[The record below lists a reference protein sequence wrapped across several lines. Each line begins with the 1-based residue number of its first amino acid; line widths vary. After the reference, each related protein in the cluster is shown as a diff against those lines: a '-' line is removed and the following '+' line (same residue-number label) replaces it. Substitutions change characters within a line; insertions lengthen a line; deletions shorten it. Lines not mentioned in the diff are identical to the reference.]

1 MFDWSEEAKD
11 RVRQMQRLGL
21 TGPGRPMGLAYGAPV
36 LEVDDLPSEGVG
48 TDEAGPAGTLGPA
61 SP

>member
-11 RVRQMQRLGL
+11 RVRQMQRMGL
-21 TGPGRPMGLAYGAPV
+21 VGPGRPSGLAYGAPV
-36 LEVDDLPSEGVG
+36 LEVDALPPDGVG
-48 TDEAGPAGTLGPA
+48 SAEAGPAGTLGPA